1 VAYTAAM
8 GSVSVWEAIFML
20 VVLKI
25 PMIYL
30 AAVVLWAIRA
40 EPRPGGGSEG
50 ERAFGSLTPCGWDEW
65 RRRRN
70 SPGGRPRPRPHGPGR
85 RGARRPRVGAPA

>member
-1 VAYTAAM
+1 M
-8 GSVSVWEAIFML
+8 GSVSLWEGIFML

-40 EPRPGGGSEG
+40 EPRPGSGSDTA
-50 ERAFGSLTPCGWDEW
+50 RAFVPLTPCGWDEW
-65 RRRRN
+65 RRRR
-70 SPGGRPRPRPHGPGR
+70 SSSGRRLRPRPHGPGM
-85 RGARRPRVGAPA
+85 RPAPRPGVGAST

>member
-1 VAYTAAM
+1 MLM
-8 GSVSVWEAIFML
+8 GSVSLWEGIFML

-40 EPRPGGGSEG
+40 EPHPGSGSEKA
-50 ERAFGSLTPCGWDEW
+50 RAFVPLTPCGWDDW
-65 RRRRN
+65 RRRR
-70 SPGGRPRPRPHGPGR
+70 SASGRPLRPHPHGPGM
-85 RGARRPRVGAPA
+85 RPAPRPGVEAQA